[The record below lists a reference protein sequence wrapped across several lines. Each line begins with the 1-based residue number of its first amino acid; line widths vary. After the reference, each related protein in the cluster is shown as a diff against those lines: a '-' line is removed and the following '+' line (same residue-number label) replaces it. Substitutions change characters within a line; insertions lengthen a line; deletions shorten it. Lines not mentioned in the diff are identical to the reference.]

1 MSSQLQEKTKVNRD
15 KPDLAVAGLVRHVE
29 KLLPYPDRCRRGC
42 KLLASVQKLAALG
55 PGSPDFLCSA
65 YCSGKSKGGKIKFT
79 FEALS
84 FERLERN
91 NAVDRTRV

>member
-1 MSSQLQEKTKVNRD
+1 MSSQLQEKIKVNRD

-42 KLLASVQKLAALG
+42 KFLASVQKLAARG
-55 PGSPDFLCSA
+55 PRSPDFLLLCLLLWE
-65 YCSGKSKGGKIKFT
+65 SKGGKMKFT

-91 NAVDRTRV
+91 NAVDRTRI